1 MGRKFHPSLL
11 SQTRLL
17 GYRDLDPSAANGDDD
32 SVTTFLA
39 YYSYH
44 YYFLINQLYYTTDS
58 YVRTLAVA
66 YTHRLTNFFSPTKKP
81 TQTNKQSP
89 PLKGTLHHYLRMKI
103 CSEIS
108 DVNRETTFQVLVVIP

>member
-17 GYRDLDPSAANGDDD
+17 GYRDLDPSAANGDED

-44 YYFLINQLYYTTDS
+44 YYFLINQLHYTTDS
-58 YVRTLAVA
+58 YVKTLAVA
-66 YTHRLTNFFSPTKKP
+66 YTYRLTNFFSPKNKKTDPNQQAEP
-81 TQTNKQSP
+81 TSQGNFT
-89 PLKGTLHHYLRMKI
+89 PL
-103 CSEIS
+103 
-108 DVNRETTFQVLVVIP
+108 LVHEDMFRDQQCEP